1 MKIAPAFQLL
11 MKAAAKATALK
22 NFNLNLPHN
31 PFGSGAELQK
41 KFKRTLKKTAPSP
54 H

>member
-11 MKAAAKATALK
+11 MKAAARATALK

-31 PFGSGAELQK
+31 PFGSGQELQK
-41 KFKRTLKKTAPSP
+41 KFKRTLKKTAPST